1 MGRNINIKIDLVPSR
16 EMYYTKRMIPFSS
29 ATLSIFRNCFIFVIV
44 GGMHFGDVTAIAAA
58 SGGGLASNEVNL
70 SIPMHNTD
78 LTSYASL
85 LDFLLSCYGIPV
97 VWVFYLFSCSCCT
110 LEAWEICSSM
120 YMSRSIPTLTIPLGH
135 PRYLQTKYSQPQG
148 I

>member
-1 MGRNINIKIDLVPSR
+1 
-16 EMYYTKRMIPFSS
+16 
-29 ATLSIFRNCFIFVIV
+29 
-44 GGMHFGDVTAIAAA
+44 MHCGDVTAIAAA

-97 VWVFYLFSCSCCT
+97 VWVFYLFSSSC
-110 LEAWEICSSM
+110 
-120 YMSRSIPTLTIPLGH
+120 
-135 PRYLQTKYSQPQG
+135 
-148 I
+148 